1 MDTTRKSQPNLLDP
15 PGPKGVPWFGSM
27 GQVRKNPMRFYART
41 ALEYGG
47 ISRFYY
53 GRKATY
59 LVADPELVREMLVE
73 KAKHYV
79 KNKRYKQIR
88 EAIGDGLLTSEGE
101 EWKRQRRATQ
111 TALGRR
117 PVADQVGPMVD
128 LIDRL
133 LSRWEP
139 YVDTGEEVNVENNLT
154 AISENLIGMWVLGP
168 AFNDCGRTFIS
179 LVDDLREHWPPPPR
193 SVLDFLKPPNLVHL
207 QRLKRAVKGI
217 DELVFRAIQ
226 EQRKSKSEDFSL
238 LSRLAHAE
246 FDDRPPFS
254 DRELRD
260 QLLTLFHAGFETSA
274 SMMTFFFYRLSI
286 QPEVRARL
294 YKEADEV
301 LGRRRP
307 TAEDLNQLQYTER
320 CVQEALRIYP
330 PAYNFTRIA
339 VQDTSIG
346 GYRIPAGAMVIV
358 APYATHR
365 LPEVWPNPEGFDP
378 DRFSAENSAGRHSCA
393 FIPFGAG
400 HRLCVGAYLA
410 MVQSK
415 LLTARICQ
423 RFVLDLAPDHP
434 VYGKSGTVMR
444 PAHGMMMTINSR
456 PGSLT

>member
-1 MDTTRKSQPNLLDP
+1 MESKCSSRPTLIDP
-15 PGPKGVPWFGSM
+15 PGPKGAPWFGSM
-27 GQVRKNPMRFYART
+27 GAVRQNPMRFYART

-59 LVADPELVREMLVE
+59 LIADPELIREMLVD

-88 EAIGDGLLTSEGE
+88 EAIGEGLLNSEGE

-111 TALGRR
+111 AALGRR

-133 LSRWEP
+133 LSRW
-139 YVDTGEEVNVENNLT
+139 DAHLDSGEEVNVETNLT

-168 AFNDCGRTFIS
+168 AFNACGRQFIS
-179 LVDDLREHWPPPPR
+179 LVDDLREYWPPPPR
-193 SVLDFLKPPNLVHL
+193 SVLDFLKPPNLSDL
-207 QRLKRAVKGI
+207 RRLKRAVHGI
-217 DELVFRAIQ
+217 DELVYGAIR

-238 LSRLAHAE
+238 LSRLAHAV
-246 FDDRPPFS
+246 FDDRSPFS

-274 SMMTFFFYRLSI
+274 SVMTFLFYRLSI
-286 QPEVRARL
+286 QPEVGARL
-294 YKEADEV
+294 YEEANEV
-301 LGRRRP
+301 LGERDP
-307 TAEDLNQLQYTER
+307 TADDLNRLQYTEQ

-346 GYRIPAGAMVIV
+346 GYYIPAGSMVIV

-365 LPEVWPNPEGFDP
+365 LPDVWPNPEGFDP
-378 DRFSAENSAGRHSCA
+378 ERFSAERSAGRHSCA

-415 LLTARICQ
+415 LLTARICR
-423 RFVLDLAPDHP
+423 RFILDLAPDHP

-444 PAHGMMMTINSR
+444 PAHGMMMTVNSL
-456 PGSLT
+456 PGSRS